1 MAMKKSGLG
10 KGLDGMFPSYTT
22 KKQTEKSATKAKD
35 STKTEKQDQKG
46 VLTLSINEIVPNKAQ
61 PRNMFDEDTLL
72 ELSESIRQYGVI
84 QPLIVQEKDG
94 YYEIVAGERRWRAAK
109 MAGLKEVPVLVKKIS
124 PQESVEISLIEN
136 IQREDLNPIEEA
148 RTYQRLLQEFNLKQD
163 EVAEKVSK
171 SRTTITNSL
180 RLLKLHP
187 QVQQMLIDQKISAG
201 HARALLTVENPD
213 VQVELAG
220 RIFDERLNVRDI
232 ERIVRQ
238 LQKNEVPKPEKK
250 PETEAMKLAYMQM
263 EEKMKAVLGTKVTV
277 NRRTEK
283 KGRIEI
289 EYYSREELE
298 RIFDLLKS
306 LNG

>member
-1 MAMKKSGLG
+1 MWDGMRICLRIMGFFIPVNKKSIIFSSFGGRRFDDSPRALYD
-10 KGLDGMFPSYTT
+10 KICSMEEFRDWKLIWAFIEP
-22 KKQTEKSATKAKD
+22 EKIEIPRGEKVKIDTWPFFKALL
-35 STKTEKQDQKG
+35 STYVWIG
-46 VLTLSINEIVPNKAQ
+46 NSEID
-61 PRNMFDEDTLL
+61 RG
-72 ELSESIRQYGVI
+72 IRLFSSKHIRIETWHGT
-84 QPLIVQEKDG
+84 PL
-94 YYEIVAGERRWRAAK
+94 
-109 MAGLKEVPVLVKKIS
+109 KKICGEEN
-124 PQESVEISLIEN
+124 QTSV
-136 IQREDLNPIEEA
+136 
-148 RTYQRLLQEFNLKQD
+148 
-163 EVAEKVSK
+163 EKVSK